1 MGSLVA
7 SFPAVTFGL
16 SHYKYLGKTKIWA
29 LKLYK
34 E

>member
-1 MGSLVA
+1 MGNLVA
-7 SFPAVTFGL
+7 SFPAVIFGL
-16 SHYKYLGKTKIWA
+16 LHYKYLGKTKIWA